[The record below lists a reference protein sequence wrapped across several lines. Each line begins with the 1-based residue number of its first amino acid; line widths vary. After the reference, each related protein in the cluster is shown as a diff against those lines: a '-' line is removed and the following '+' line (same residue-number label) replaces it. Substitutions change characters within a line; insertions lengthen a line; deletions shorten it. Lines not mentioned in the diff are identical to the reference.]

1 MTPRTTTAATLL
13 TTLALMLAAG
23 LPATARAE
31 RADRDKPVN
40 LEADKVTVDDRT
52 KTHNFEGNVV
62 FTQGTLT
69 IKANKVVVTQDATG
83 YQKGVAIS
91 GEGGLARFRQKR
103 EGQDLWM
110 EGEAERIEHDAKTE
124 ITRFFSRAHVKSGGD
139 EVRGQYIQ
147 YDSIS
152 ENYTV
157 TNSADAKTVASG
169 GDQSKRVRAIIQP
182 KNSPAAPAP
191 APASAP
197 APSPEAAPKP

>member
-1 MTPRTTTAATLL
+1 MTTRQIPVAL
-13 TTLALMLAAG
+13 TTLALLLATG
-23 LPATARAE
+23 LPATVRAE

-69 IKANKVVVTQDATG
+69 IKANKVVVTQDASG

-91 GEGGLARFRQKR
+91 GEGGLARFKQKR
-103 EGQDLWM
+103 DKQNEWM

-139 EVRGQYIQ
+139 EVRGQYIE
-147 YDSIS
+147 YNSIT

-182 KNSPAAPAP
+182 KNAPATQPAAQPAAQP
-191 APASAP
+191 
-197 APSPEAAPKP
+197 

>member
-1 MTPRTTTAATLL
+1 MTPRTVLKGFC
-13 TTLALMLAAG
+13 ALHLLAAAALP
-23 LPATARAE
+23 LPALAE
-31 RADRDKPVN
+31 RADREKPVN

-52 KTHNFEGNVV
+52 RTHVFEGNVV

-83 YQKGVAIS
+83 YQKGVATG

-103 EGQDLWM
+103 EGINEWM

-124 ITRFFSRAHVKSGGD
+124 ITRFFVRSHVKSGGD
-139 EVRGQYIQ
+139 EVRGQYIE
-147 YDSIS
+147 YNSLT

-157 TNSADAKTVASG
+157 TNSSDAKSVPSA

-182 KNSPAAPAP
+182 KT
-191 APASAP
+191 
-197 APSPEAAPKP
+197 APKE

>member
-1 MTPRTTTAATLL
+1 MSTRTTTAVL
-13 TTLALMLAAG
+13 TCLAVLLAAG
-23 LPATARAE
+23 LPATVRAE

-52 KTHNFEGNVV
+52 RTHTFEGNVV

-69 IKANKVVVTQDATG
+69 IRANRVVVTQDVTG
-83 YQKGVAIS
+83 YQKGVATG

-139 EVRGQYIQ
+139 EVRGQFIQ
-147 YDSIS
+147 YDAIS

-157 TNSADAKTVASG
+157 TNSADAKTVPSG

-182 KNSPAAPAP
+182 KGGPAVTAP
-191 APASAP
+191 
-197 APSPEAAPKP
+197 

>member
-1 MTPRTTTAATLL
+1 MTPRT
-13 TTLALMLAAG
+13 ALKGLCALHLLAAAALP
-23 LPATARAE
+23 LPALAE
-31 RADRDKPVN
+31 RADREKPVN

-52 KTHNFEGNVV
+52 RTHVFEGNVV

-83 YQKGVAIS
+83 YQKGVATS

-103 EGQDLWM
+103 EGIDEWM

-124 ITRFFSRAHVKSGGD
+124 ITRFFVRAYVKSGGD
-139 EVRGQYIQ
+139 EVRGQYIE
-147 YDSIS
+147 YNSLT

-157 TNSADAKTVASG
+157 TNSSDAKSVPSA

-182 KNSPAAPAP
+182 KS
-191 APASAP
+191 
-197 APSPEAAPKP
+197 APKP

>member
-1 MTPRTTTAATLL
+1 MRSRQITVSLTALTLL
-13 TTLALMLAAG
+13 LAAG
-23 LPATARAE
+23 LPATAFAE
-31 RADRDKPVN
+31 KADRDKPVN

-52 KTHNFEGNVV
+52 KTHTFEGNVV
-62 FTQGTLT
+62 FTRGTLT
-69 IKANKVVVTQDATG
+69 IKAAKVVVTQDASG

-103 EGQDLWM
+103 EGKDVWM

-124 ITRFFSRAHVKSGGD
+124 ITRFFSRAYVKNGGD

-147 YDSIS
+147 YDSLS

-157 TNSADAKTVASG
+157 TNSADAKTVPSG

-182 KNSPAAPAP
+182 KHSPDATPGTPAEPAAPA
-191 APASAP
+191 AS
-197 APSPEAAPKP
+197 KP

>member
-1 MTPRTTTAATLL
+1 MTSRPTATGLI
-13 TTLALMLAAG
+13 TLALLLSAG
-23 LPATARAE
+23 LSSTVRAE
-31 RADRDKPVN
+31 RADREKPVN
-40 LEADKVTVDDRT
+40 LEADKATVDDRT
-52 KTHNFEGNVV
+52 RTHTFEGNVV

-69 IKANKVVVTQDATG
+69 IRANRIVVTQDASG
-83 YQKGVAIS
+83 YQTGVATG

-103 EGQDLWM
+103 EGQDLWL

-124 ITRFFSRAHVKSGGD
+124 ITRFYTRAYVKSGGD

-157 TNSADAKTVASG
+157 TNSSDARTVSSG

-182 KNSPAAPAP
+182 KT
-191 APASAP
+191 
-197 APSPEAAPKP
+197 APKE

>member
-1 MTPRTTTAATLL
+1 MTTRPTASGLIL
-13 TTLALMLAAG
+13 LALLASCLS
-23 LPATARAE
+23 LPARAE

-52 KTHNFEGNVV
+52 RTHNFEGNVV

-69 IKANKVVVTQDATG
+69 IRANRVIVTQDATG

-103 EGQDLWM
+103 DGQDLWM

-124 ITRFFSRAHVKSGGD
+124 ITRFFTRAYVKSGGD

-157 TNSADAKTVASG
+157 TNSADARTVPSG

-182 KNSPAAPAP
+182 KNAPAPDTAPAP
-191 APASAP
+191 APAP
-197 APSPEAAPKP
+197 APSKP

>member
-1 MTPRTTTAATLL
+1 MTLRPALTGLILL
-13 TTLALMLAAG
+13 NLVLAAG
-23 LPATARAE
+23 LSTPARAE

-52 KTHNFEGNVV
+52 RTHTFEGNVV

-69 IKANKVVVTQDATG
+69 IKANRVVVTQDATG
-83 YQKGVAIS
+83 YQKGVATG

-124 ITRFFSRAHVKSGGD
+124 ITRFFVRAHVKSGGD
-139 EVRGQYIQ
+139 EVRGQYIE
-147 YDSIS
+147 YNSIS

-157 TNSADAKTVASG
+157 TNSGDAKSVPSA

-182 KNSPAAPAP
+182 K
-191 APASAP
+191 SAP
-197 APSPEAAPKP
+197 KE

>member
-1 MTPRTTTAATLL
+1 MISRQITAAL
-13 TTLALMLAAG
+13 TTLALLLAAG

-69 IKANKVVVTQDATG
+69 IKANKVVVTQDGTG
-83 YQKGVAIS
+83 YQKGVATG
-91 GEGGLARFRQKR
+91 GENGLARFRQKR

-124 ITRFFSRAHVKSGGD
+124 ITRFYVRAHVKSGGD
-139 EVRGQYIQ
+139 EVRGQYIE
-147 YDSIS
+147 YNSIS

-157 TNSADAKTVASG
+157 TNSSDAKAVPSG

-182 KNSPAAPAP
+182 K
-191 APASAP
+191 SAP
-197 APSPEAAPKP
+197 ATTPAGAPPAAPEAAPRP